1 MPRHLSPTA
10 RRTSVESNGFM
21 MAVACVAAA
30 MLLYL
35 VVTLVWVFDDVDASS
50 SSYFTMAVE

>member
-1 MPRHLSPTA
+1 
-10 RRTSVESNGFM
+10 M

-35 VVTLVWVFDDVDASS
+35 VVTLVGVFDDGDAPSS
-50 SSYFTMAVE
+50 HLTMALE